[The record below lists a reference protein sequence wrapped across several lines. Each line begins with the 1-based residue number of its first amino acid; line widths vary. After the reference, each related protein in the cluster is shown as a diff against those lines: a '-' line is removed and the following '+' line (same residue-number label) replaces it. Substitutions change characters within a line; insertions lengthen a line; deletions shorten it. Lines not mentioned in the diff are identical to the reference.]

1 MRSDPLEVAPW
12 GDRLTKNNGSSNRTG
27 AVLQS
32 LWQFCRR
39 KPLGAI
45 GGFIVLVLLIM
56 ALFAPWIAPYKY
68 DETIPGARM
77 KAPGAQ
83 FWMGTDNL
91 GRDVYS
97 RVVYGASVSISVGFG
112 AVLLANVLA
121 ALIGITSG
129 YFGGAYDI
137 CVQRV
142 VDAWQSFPF
151 LVVILSIM
159 AVLGP
164 GLLNLILA
172 LGILGAAAGS
182 RVIRGS
188 TISVMQNT
196 YVEAARALGA
206 GHLRIMI
213 RYLLPNVAATI
224 IILATIGLGAFILA
238 ESALSFLG
246 FGVPPPY
253 PSWGAM
259 LSGSGRSFMY
269 RAPWMA
275 FWPGAAISLAVFG
288 FNMLGDA
295 LRDVLD
301 PRLRGGGGRL
311 GTCGN
316 DRGQRRSPRPPKSH
330 SFTLSPL
337 GRG

>member
-1 MRSDPLEVAPW
+1 
-12 GDRLTKNNGSSNRTG
+12 
-27 AVLQS
+27 
-32 LWQFCRR
+32 
-39 KPLGAI
+39 
-45 GGFIVLVLLIM
+45 
-56 ALFAPWIAPYKY
+56 
-68 DETIPGARM
+68 
-77 KAPGAQ
+77 
-83 FWMGTDNL
+83 MGTDNL
-91 GRDVYS
+91 GRDVFS
-97 RVVYGASVSISVGFG
+97 RVVYGASVSVTVGFG

-121 ALIGITSG
+121 ALVGVTSG

-151 LVVILSIM
+151 LVVILSMM

-164 GLLNLILA
+164 GMLNLILA
-172 LGILGAAAGS
+172 LGVLGAAAGS
-182 RVIRGS
+182 RVIRGA

-206 GHLRIMI
+206 GHLRIMV

-224 IILATIGLGAFILA
+224 IILATIGLGAAILA

-275 FWPGAAISLAVFG
+275 IWPGAAISLAVFG

-301 PRLRGGGGRL
+301 PRLRGGGGRPVGKPRSGASARP
-311 GTCGN
+311 GTS
-316 DRGQRRSPRPPKSH
+316 DRVTSRGRTVPRSGPRCSLAALPHLLAAVRPRR
-330 SFTLSPL
+330 
-337 GRG
+337 GRGMAALRALVLLGHRWSPPLRCTTR

>member
-1 MRSDPLEVAPW
+1 MRSDPIEVAPW
-12 GDRLTKNNGSSNRTG
+12 GDRLKSQSRSPNRSA
-27 AVLQS
+27 AVLQA
-32 LWQFCRR
+32 LWLFCRR
-39 KPLGAI
+39 KPLGAL
-45 GGFIVLVLLIM
+45 GGLIVLVLLLL
-56 ALFAPWIAPYKY
+56 ALFAPWIAPYSY

-91 GRDVYS
+91 GRDVFS
-97 RVVYGASVSISVGFG
+97 RVVYGAGVSVTVGFG
-112 AVLLANVLA
+112 AVLLANVFA
-121 ALIGITSG
+121 TLIGITSG

-151 LVVILSIM
+151 LVVILSM
-159 AVLGP
+159 MVVLGP
-164 GLLNLILA
+164 GLLNLVLA
-172 LGILGAAAGS
+172 LGVLGAAAGS
-182 RVIRGS
+182 RVIRGT

-206 GHLRIMI
+206 GHLRIML
-213 RYLLPNVAATI
+213 RYVLPNVAATI
-224 IILATIGLGAFILA
+224 IILATIGLGAAILA

-275 FWPGAAISLAVFG
+275 IWPGAAISLAVFG

-301 PRLRGGGGRL
+301 PRLRGGGGRP
-311 GTCGN
+311 G
-316 DRGQRRSPRPPKSH
+316 S
-330 SFTLSPL
+330 
-337 GRG
+337 

>member
-12 GDRLTKNNGSSNRTG
+12 GDRLTKHSGSPNRTG
-27 AVLQS
+27 AVLQT

-188 TISVMQNT
+188 TISAMQNT

-311 GTCGN
+311 GT
-316 DRGQRRSPRPPKSH
+316 
-330 SFTLSPL
+330 
-337 GRG
+337 

>member
-1 MRSDPLEVAPW
+1 MRSHPIEVAPW
-12 GDRLTKNNGSSNRTG
+12 GDRTTNKSGSPNRIA
-27 AVLQS
+27 AVLTA
-32 LWQFCRR
+32 LWRFCRS
-39 KPLGAI
+39 KPLGAL
-45 GGFIVLVLLIM
+45 GGLIVVVLLLL
-56 ALFAPWIAPYKY
+56 AVLAPWVAPYTY

-97 RVVYGASVSISVGFG
+97 RVVYGAAVSVTVGFG
-112 AVLLANVLA
+112 AVLLANLLA
-121 ALIGITSG
+121 TVIGITSG

-151 LVVILSIM
+151 LVVILSMM

-172 LGILGAAAGS
+172 LGVLGAAAAS
-182 RVIRGS
+182 RVIRGT

-206 GHLRIMI
+206 GHLRIMLH
-213 RYLLPNVAATI
+213 YVLPNVAATI
-224 IILATIGLGAFILA
+224 IILATIGLGAAILA

-275 FWPGAAISLAVFG
+275 FWPGVAISLAVFG

-301 PRLRGGGGRL
+301 PRLRGGGGRP
-311 GTCGN
+311 G
-316 DRGQRRSPRPPKSH
+316 S
-330 SFTLSPL
+330 
-337 GRG
+337 

>member
-1 MRSDPLEVAPW
+1 MRSDPIEVAPW
-12 GDRLTKNNGSSNRTG
+12 GDRTTNKSGSPNRTA
-27 AVLQS
+27 AVLIA

-39 KPLGAI
+39 KPLGAL
-45 GGFIVLVLLIM
+45 GGLIVLVLLFL
-56 ALFAPWIAPYKY
+56 ALFAPWIAPYSY

-91 GRDVYS
+91 GRDVFS
-97 RVVYGASVSISVGFG
+97 RVVYGAGVSVTVGFG
-112 AVLLANVLA
+112 AVLLANVFA
-121 ALIGITSG
+121 TLIGITSG

-151 LVVILSIM
+151 LVVILSMM

-164 GLLNLILA
+164 GLLNLVLA
-172 LGILGAAAGS
+172 LGVLGAAAGS
-182 RVIRGS
+182 RVIRGT

-206 GHLRIMI
+206 GHLRIML
-213 RYLLPNVAATI
+213 RYVLPNVAATI
-224 IILATIGLGAFILA
+224 IILATIGLGAAILA

-275 FWPGAAISLAVFG
+275 IWPGAAISLAVFG

-301 PRLRGGGGRL
+301 PRLRGGGGRPV
-311 GTCGN
+311 
-316 DRGQRRSPRPPKSH
+316 S
-330 SFTLSPL
+330 
-337 GRG
+337 

>member
-1 MRSDPLEVAPW
+1 MRSDPIEVAPW
-12 GDRLTKNNGSSNRTG
+12 GDRLKSQSRSPNRSA
-27 AVLQS
+27 AVLQA
-32 LWQFCRR
+32 LWLFCRR
-39 KPLGAI
+39 KPLGAL
-45 GGFIVLVLLIM
+45 GGLIVLVLLLL
-56 ALFAPWIAPYKY
+56 ALFAPWIAPYSY

-91 GRDVYS
+91 GRDVFS
-97 RVVYGASVSISVGFG
+97 RVVYGAGVSVTVGFG
-112 AVLLANVLA
+112 AVLLANVFA
-121 ALIGITSG
+121 TLIGITSG

-151 LVVILSIM
+151 LVVILSMM

-164 GLLNLILA
+164 GLLNLVLA
-172 LGILGAAAGS
+172 LGVLGAAAGS
-182 RVIRGS
+182 RVIRGT

-206 GHLRIMI
+206 GHLRIML
-213 RYLLPNVAATI
+213 RYVLPNVAATI
-224 IILATIGLGAFILA
+224 IILATIGLGAAILA

-275 FWPGAAISLAVFG
+275 IWPGAAISLAVFG

-301 PRLRGGGGRL
+301 PRLRGGGGRP
-311 GTCGN
+311 G
-316 DRGQRRSPRPPKSH
+316 S
-330 SFTLSPL
+330 
-337 GRG
+337 

>member
-1 MRSDPLEVAPW
+1 MRSDPIEVAPW
-12 GDRLTKNNGSSNRTG
+12 GDRLKSQSGSPNRTA
-27 AVLQS
+27 AVLTA

-39 KPLGAI
+39 KPLGAL
-45 GGFIVLVLLIM
+45 GGLIVLVLLLL
-56 ALFAPWIAPYKY
+56 ALFAPWIAPYSY

-91 GRDVYS
+91 GRDVFS
-97 RVVYGASVSISVGFG
+97 RVVYGAGVSVTVGFG
-112 AVLLANVLA
+112 AVLLANVFA
-121 ALIGITSG
+121 TLIGITSG

-151 LVVILSIM
+151 LVVILSMM

-164 GLLNLILA
+164 GLLNLVLA
-172 LGILGAAAGS
+172 LGVLGAAAGS
-182 RVIRGS
+182 RVIRGT

-206 GHLRIMI
+206 GHLRIML
-213 RYLLPNVAATI
+213 RYVLPNVAATI
-224 IILATIGLGAFILA
+224 IILATIGLGAAILA

-275 FWPGAAISLAVFG
+275 IWPGAAISLAVFG

-301 PRLRGGGGRL
+301 PRLRGGGGRP
-311 GTCGN
+311 G
-316 DRGQRRSPRPPKSH
+316 S
-330 SFTLSPL
+330 
-337 GRG
+337 

>member
-1 MRSDPLEVAPW
+1 MQGNPVEAAPW
-12 GDRLTKNNGSSNRTG
+12 GDGITKNKSGSPSRG
-27 AVLQS
+27 AAVLGA

-39 KPLGAI
+39 KPLGAL
-45 GGFIVLVLLIM
+45 GAVIVVGLLAM
-56 ALFAPWIAPYKY
+56 AVFAPWIAPYQY

-97 RVVYGASVSISVGFG
+97 RVVYGAAVSVTVGFG

-121 ALIGITSG
+121 TVIGITSG

-151 LVVILSIM
+151 LVVILSLM

-164 GLLNLILA
+164 GLLNLVLA
-172 LGILGAAAGS
+172 LGVLGAAAAS
-182 RVIRGS
+182 RVIRGT

-206 GHLRIMI
+206 GHLRIML
-213 RYLLPNVAATI
+213 RYILPNVAATV
-224 IILATIGLGAFILA
+224 IILATIGLGAAILA

-275 FWPGAAISLAVFG
+275 IWPGAAISLAVFG

-301 PRLRGGGGRL
+301 PRLRGGGGRPV
-311 GTCGN
+311 
-316 DRGQRRSPRPPKSH
+316 S
-330 SFTLSPL
+330 
-337 GRG
+337 

>member
-1 MRSDPLEVAPW
+1 M
-12 GDRLTKNNGSSNRTG
+12 
-27 AVLQS
+27 
-32 LWQFCRR
+32 
-39 KPLGAI
+39 LG
-45 GGFIVLVLLIM
+45 LLIM
-56 ALFAPWIAPYKY
+56 ALFAPWIAPYQY

-97 RVVYGASVSISVGFG
+97 RVVYGAAVSVTVGFG

-121 ALIGITSG
+121 TVIGITSG

-151 LVVILSIM
+151 LVVILSLM

-164 GLLNLILA
+164 GLLNLVLA
-172 LGILGAAAGS
+172 LGVLGAAAAS
-182 RVIRGS
+182 RVIRGT

-206 GHLRIMI
+206 GHLRIML
-213 RYLLPNVAATI
+213 RYILPNVAATV
-224 IILATIGLGAFILA
+224 IILATIGLGGAILA

-275 FWPGAAISLAVFG
+275 IWPGAAISLAVFG

-301 PRLRGGGGRL
+301 PRLRGGGGRP
-311 GTCGN
+311 G
-316 DRGQRRSPRPPKSH
+316 S
-330 SFTLSPL
+330 
-337 GRG
+337 

>member
-1 MRSDPLEVAPW
+1 MRSDQIEVAPW
-12 GDRLTKNNGSSNRTG
+12 GDRTINKSGSPNRI
-27 AVLQS
+27 AVLIAS
-32 LWQFCRR
+32 TWQFTKR
-39 KPLGAI
+39 KPLGAL
-45 GGFIVLVLLIM
+45 GGVIVLGLLMM
-56 ALFAPWIAPYKY
+56 AIFAPWIAPYKY
-68 DETIPGARM
+68 DETIAGARM
-77 KAPGAQ
+77 KAPGTQ

-91 GRDVYS
+91 GRDVFS
-97 RVVYGASVSISVGFG
+97 RVVYGASVSVTVGFG

-121 ALIGITSG
+121 ALVGVTSG

-151 LVVILSIM
+151 LVVILSMM

-164 GLLNLILA
+164 GMLNLILA
-172 LGILGAAAGS
+172 LGVLGAAAGS
-182 RVIRGS
+182 RVIRGA

-206 GHLRIMI
+206 GHLRIML

-224 IILATIGLGAFILA
+224 IILATIGLGAAILA

-275 FWPGAAISLAVFG
+275 IWPGAAISLAVFG

-301 PRLRGGGGRL
+301 PRLRGGGGRPV
-311 GTCGN
+311 G
-316 DRGQRRSPRPPKSH
+316 
-330 SFTLSPL
+330 
-337 GRG
+337 